1 MVSTDVFRTLALQFE
16 ESSEAPHFEKTS
28 FRVKKKIF
36 ATLDVKNKK
45 AVLKLDAANQSV
57 FCAFDKR
64 SIYPVNGAWGKQ
76 GWTVLELS
84 KVRKD
89 LLSDALT
96 VAYCAVAP
104 KTLALKYSR

>member
-16 ESSEAPHFEKTS
+16 ESRESPHFEKTS

-45 AVLKLDAANQSV
+45 AVLKLDEANQSV
-57 FCAFDKR
+57 FCAFDK
-64 SIYPVNGAWGKQ
+64 SGIYPVKGAWGKQ

-84 KVRKD
+84 KVRQD

-96 VAYCAVAP
+96 VAYCAVAT
-104 KTLALKYSR
+104 KSLAAKYRS